1 MGDSRQ
7 DKGLWEEKDAMY
19 EVGLIGCGNMGSAI
33 LKAVAKAL
41 KPEELLLANRTEQ
54 KAKDL
59 AETLGCSYG
68 SNAEVAGVCRY
79 IFLGVKPGGMEEMLA
94 PLKGILK
101 MRDDFI
107 LVTMAA
113 GLSIAKIKQMAG
125 GDYPV
130 IRIMPNTPVSIG
142 KGMILSSASP
152 EVGEEDRKEF
162 SRLMKDCG
170 CLDEIPENLMDA
182 GCALSGC
189 GPAYVDLFIEAMAD
203 AGEKCGLP
211 GEKSLSYACQT
222 LIGAASLVLES
233 GKSPGALKEAVCSPG
248 GSTIEGVHV
257 LENRDFR
264 GAVMD
269 AVQAAY
275 DKTVRMNS

>member
-1 MGDSRQ
+1 M
-7 DKGLWEEKDAMY
+7 K

-33 LKAVAKAL
+33 ITAVAKTL
-41 KPEELLLANRTEQ
+41 KPDEILLANRTEQ

-59 AETLGCSYG
+59 AGRLGCSYA
-68 SNAEVAGVCRY
+68 SNADVARNCRY
-79 IFLGVKPGGMEEMLA
+79 IFLGVKPGMMEEMLT
-94 PLKGILK
+94 PLKDILK
-101 MRDDFI
+101 SRDDFI

-113 GLSIAKIKQMAG
+113 GLPISKIKQMAG

-142 KGMILSSASP
+142 KGMILSCASP
-152 EVGEEDRKEF
+152 EVKDEDQKEF
-162 SRLMKDCG
+162 GRLMRECG
-170 CLDEIPENLMDA
+170 CLDEIPEDLIDA

-203 AGEKCGLP
+203 AGIKCGLP
-211 GEKSLSYACQT
+211 AEKSLTYVCQT

-233 GKSPGALKEAVCSPG
+233 GESPAELKDAVCSPG
-248 GSTIEGVHV
+248 GATIEGVHV

-264 GAVMD
+264 GTVMD
-269 AVQAAY
+269 SVQAAY
-275 DKTVRMNS
+275 DKTVRMNG